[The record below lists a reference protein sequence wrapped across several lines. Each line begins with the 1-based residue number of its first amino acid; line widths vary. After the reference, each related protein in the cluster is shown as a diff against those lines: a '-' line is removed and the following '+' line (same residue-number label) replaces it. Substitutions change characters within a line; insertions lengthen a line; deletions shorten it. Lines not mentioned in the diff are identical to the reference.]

1 MSSPTIRRSGASSR
15 VPTAA
20 PDFACTIAPNGFLA
34 RAGGAFQ
41 EITGRSAETLTS
53 RPLAEFVHEADRGTL
68 AAALEWSDPE
78 GEPLLFEVRF
88 RHADGSYRWLE
99 WTVAGR
105 PGDEVRRAAV
115 RDVTRWKRD
124 EALALAHA
132 RALESVVAEQP
143 LPETLGAVAGL
154 LEAIGL
160 DFVAMVHVAAADGQ
174 ALELAW
180 GPALPEPL
188 RRAVERLALA
198 GGPGAAVAASQERKL
213 VATPDLALET
223 HWRGRREL
231 PLAHG
236 LRAEWAQPVLDA
248 AGLLRGALTVFLT
261 QPALPAPRDR
271 QILSLAVQLVATALD
286 RDARRA
292 GAALAEA
299 RLAEEQ
305 RAAAARVRELES
317 GLAELTAALD
327 VARAEMGNVGT
338 LAERAQAE
346 ARDALQ
352 ARLALEAA
360 LEVSL
365 AAAEEQARR
374 RADAEARAEAVAAR
388 AAALEGAAD
397 EAEGRAEAAERRAA
411 ERTAALE
418 AQLADLEARAA
429 VAEAAWTVREEEV
442 EAERRAREEAAAALA
457 RAREE
462 AAEALAWAHEEAEA
476 AEAEHA
482 REREAA
488 AAERGAIAE
497 EAASIASAREAL
509 TAEVGAVRA
518 RLVDAEA
525 LLREMEAGREAL
537 RAELARVRGEADGT
551 HASLREAGS
560 ALRAERDALR
570 SEREALLADA
580 GRMHRELEA
589 LRLEVAT
596 HRAELENLR
605 FEVEVR
611 RGELEG
617 ARAELATLRVD
628 AGAARAT
635 LERERDEARRER
647 DDARGAW
654 QVVQRELEAL
664 RDAAAQLVAELE
676 ATRGALA
683 ASEARHEAEP
693 AAGREQLEQ
702 ALWRVQ
708 HEAEAERG
716 WAQAELDMLGLRV
729 TELEAGRA
737 GFEAALRVEAAAR
750 LEAEERRRADAETA
764 LRDAHRALEELPQL
778 RAQLTM
784 AERRVAELEGA
795 LREAQERAPAALGS
809 SDVDEDLAALHA
821 RLAEADGARQRLEAA
836 LAEARRD
843 AEDARRALDFE
854 RARCVEEN
862 DRLSARLAEAETARV
877 AASPA
882 PRAAAAAATIETS
895 SDALDLSALVERL
908 RGELAAM
915 LGGEAQLHVRLT
927 PHLPPVAGDPASL
940 RQVLAQLV
948 SNAAEALEGRR
959 GVISV
964 ATGVVDADRP
974 YLKSAYFDDG
984 LPEGR
989 YAFLEVSDTGHGM
1002 TPEVQRRL
1010 FDAGFST
1017 RDEGRGRGLPLALG
1031 LVRAH
1036 EGAIQVYTKPD
1047 VGTTIRVL
1055 LPVATLARQRRGEE
1069 AAPAEAARRA
1079 ATAVL
1084 VVDRDATMRAAAARI
1099 LERWGFTVL
1108 EAADFEAGATVL
1120 RDAAAVRLV
1129 LMEAGL
1135 PSPEGPATTA
1145 LHALRGDLRVL
1156 LAGEP
1161 NGTGNGEGAAA
1172 VVARPFA
1179 PVELVAAVRAALG
1192 TAAPGGAGA
1201 AEAIRPA
1208 PEAVPAR

>member
-132 RALESVVAEQP
+132 RALEAVVAEQP
-143 LPETLGAVAGL
+143 LPEILGATAGL

-198 GGPGAAVAASQERKL
+198 GGPGAAVVASQERKL

-248 AGLLRGALTVFLT
+248 AGLLRGAVTVFLT
-261 QPALPAPRDR
+261 QAALPAPRDR
-271 QILSLAVQLVATALD
+271 QILGLAAQLVGTALE
-286 RDARRA
+286 REALRQGAAHAEARRA
-292 GAALAEA
+292 DEQRATAARHAAEVATLETRLAEA
-299 RLAEEQ
+299 
-305 RAAAARVRELES
+305 
-317 GLAELTAALD
+317 TAALE
-327 VARAEMGNVGT
+327 VARAELDGVARTVEGV
-338 LAERAQAE
+338 QAE
-346 ARDALQ
+346 AREALH
-352 ARLALEAA
+352 ARLAVEASLESARGA
-360 LEVSL
+360 
-365 AAAEEQARR
+365 AAAEAARR
-374 RADAEARAEAVAAR
+374 EA
-388 AAALEGAAD
+388 
-397 EAEGRAEAAERRAA
+397 AEGHAEAAERRAA
-411 ERTAALE
+411 ERAAALE

-429 VAEAAWTVREEEV
+429 VAEAALTVREEEL
-442 EAERRAREEAAAALA
+442 EAERRGREEAAAALA

-488 AAERGAIAE
+488 AAERGALAE
-497 EAASIASAREAL
+497 EAARVASAREAL

-537 RAELARVRGEADGT
+537 GAELARVRGEADGT
-551 HASLREAGS
+551 HEAVG
-560 ALRAERDALR
+560 ALRAERDALLA
-570 SEREALLADA
+570 EREAALADA
-580 GRMHRELEA
+580 EGMRRELEA
-589 LRLEVAT
+589 LRLEVAA

-617 ARAELATLRVD
+617 ARAELATRLADEGV
-628 AGAARAT
+628 ARAA

-683 ASEARHEAEP
+683 ASEARHEAESS
-693 AAGREQLEQ
+693 AGREQLEQ
-702 ALWRVQ
+702 ALWRAQ
-708 HEAEAERG
+708 HDAEAQRG

-737 GFEAALRVEAAAR
+737 AFEAGLRAESAAR
-750 LEAEERRRADAETA
+750 LEAEERRRAEAETA

-784 AERRVAELEGA
+784 AERRVAELEAA
-795 LREAQERAPAALGS
+795 LREASERAPAALGS

-821 RLAEADGARQRLEAA
+821 RLAEADGTRQRLEAA
-836 LAEARRD
+836 LADARRD
-843 AEDARRALDFE
+843 AEDARRALEFE

-877 AASPA
+877 VASAA
-882 PRAAAAAATIETS
+882 PRAAAAIVATEPTG
-895 SDALDLSALVERL
+895 DALDLSALVERL

-915 LGGEAQLHVRLT
+915 LGGEVQLHVRLT

-1002 TPEVQRRL
+1002 TPDVQRRL

-1031 LVRAH
+1031 IVRAH

-1055 LPVATLARQRRGEE
+1055 LPVATLARQRRGDD
-1069 AAPAEAARRA
+1069 APPVEAARRA

-1108 EAADFEAGATVL
+1108 EAADFEAGATML
-1120 RDAAAVRLV
+1120 RDADAVRLV
-1129 LMEAGL
+1129 LMEASL

-1145 LHALRGDLRVL
+1145 LHALRDDLRVL

-1161 NGTGNGEGAAA
+1161 NGTGNGVGAAA

-1192 TAAPGGAGA
+1192 AAGAPAGGAVRA
-1201 AEAIRPA
+1201 
-1208 PEAVPAR
+1208 